1 MNRRSFCRRRNRLRR
16 WFQPFGAETALKV
29 DDCRLRGYRLR
40 RGAAATRIAAI
51 QPRLLRRRPQSHL
64 SLDCA
69 SGRQLRRE
77 TEYKSEPS
85 CPSGPEQ
92 APLSSIHID
101 EDRSTARH
109 GKRLHRIAFPTRR
122 ILGQVARRSPA
133 PAPSEYVA
141 LPITTEGSILVV
153 KDETFFGGVEV
164 SIAGVELQFQF
175 AFQIEEVQPLK
186 GGGPVGTIVSR

>member
-1 MNRRSFCRRRNRLRR
+1 MRI
-16 WFQPFGAETALKV
+16 GAPPGMAS
-29 DDCRLRGYRLR
+29 GF
-40 RGAAATRIAAI
+40 IA
-51 QPRLLRRRPQSHL
+51 SL
-64 SLDCA
+64 SLRA
-69 SGRQLRRE
+69 ESW
-77 TEYKSEPS
+77 PS
-85 CPSGPEQ
+85 CP
-92 APLSSIHID
+92 
-101 EDRSTARH
+101 
-109 GKRLHRIAFPTRR
+109 
-122 ILGQVARRSPA
+122 QVSC